1 MSKSSGLGAAIV
13 VDDASGSPQTITN
26 DITEFSFTTP
36 RAVQDTT
43 GVDKSAHERLL
54 LLADFTVSFKGVFN
68 PAANM
73 SHVVFSTIPSTTVVR
88 TVKITPTSNT
98 DPFITNECILSDYSV
113 SRSATG
119 ELTFDVPGSLADGTT
134 PAWTNS

>member
-1 MSKSSGLGAAIV
+1 MSKTSGLAAAIV
-13 VDDASGSPQTITN
+13 VDDATGSPQTISN

-73 SHVVFSTIPSTTVVR
+73 SHAVFSTIPSTNVVR
-88 TVKITPTSNT
+88 TVKITPTANT
-98 DPFITNECILSDYSV
+98 DPFITNECILDNYSV

-119 ELTFDVPGSLADGTT
+119 ELTFDVPGSLADGTVPT
-134 PAWTNS
+134 WTNS